1 VEETSKV
8 RENKTLTNKVMKVGV
23 LLPDKRTYGTRG
35 GRYKLEES
43 GDGNIHNDPTTY
55 SRP

>member
-1 VEETSKV
+1 MKV
-8 RENKTLTNKVMKVGV
+8 RV
-23 LLPDKRTYGTRG
+23 LLPDKGTYGTRG

-43 GDGNIHNDPTTY
+43 GDGNIHNDPSTY